1 MNNGDLPTTP
11 ASVPEQNGR
20 QLERVVLAVL
30 GVGLLFF
37 IGVLSWARWGDHP
50 VSLPVLG
57 QISNFHLTNQNQ
69 EPISLDSLR
78 GQVWLTDVIFTRCPG
93 PCARMTR
100 QLAAMQSSLPAGQAL
115 RFVSLTSDPEYDTPA
130 VMHRYADRFGAD
142 SNRWWFLS
150 GAKPEIR
157 RLEINDFK
165 FVAVDKT
172 PAERESPD
180 DLFIHST
187 FFVVVDKFGQVR
199 GWTDANGQVHAYYN
213 SEDPAAVAQA
223 IAAMKQLLTEK
234 SKP

>member
-1 MNNGDLPTTP
+1 M
-11 ASVPEQNGR
+11 
-20 QLERVVLAVL
+20 
-30 GVGLLFF
+30 LFF

-199 GWTDANGQVHAYYN
+199 GWTDANGQVHAYYK